1 MSDGDAMEIGPA
13 TKTEASLAERRAF
26 ETLEGFLALRWR
38 TGWAEGRTGCF
49 VVRDGGEMVSSV
61 FVVRTP
67 FYWPRVDADLG
78 PRTAEGALPIVEVA
92 CLDSLVTPARYRRN
106 GYAGALLEWV
116 HRWASDAG
124 LAGTALFS
132 EIGTS
137 YYRTR
142 GFFVLPIP
150 FYRGPLPDDTGRGVT
165 AGRPF
170 RLDDLERVATV
181 YTSAACQYPLA
192 VARDVD
198 YWLYHLDHSR
208 FVEDLRSDDPDPW
221 DFVVDSDD
229 VRAYVRSRGDGDI
242 FTVLEAVCHPG
253 AEDVLMDL
261 LESGFRRA
269 RESGCLRVVLHLHP
283 DAAQPPGLVL
293 RETWYETFLV
303 RPTTTEPAAI
313 GAREASA
320 PAEDSAEGSAGR
332 DSDSS
337 NLGYIFR
344 PDYF

>member
-1 MSDGDAMEIGPA
+1 MDIGPA
-13 TKTEASLAERRAF
+13 TKAEAALAERRAF

-49 VVRDGGEMVSSV
+49 VVRAGGEMVSSV

-67 FYWPRVDADLG
+67 LHWPQAHTEFDVG
-78 PRTAEGALPIVEVA
+78 PGERALPVVEVA
-92 CLDSLVTPARYRRN
+92 CLDSLITPARHRRN

-116 HRWASDAG
+116 HGWAVETG

-137 YYRTR
+137 YYRER
-142 GFFVLPIP
+142 GFHVLPMP
-150 FYRGPLPDDTGRGVT
+150 FYRGPLSDGIGRSAVE
-165 AGRPF
+165 GRPF
-170 RLDDLERVATV
+170 RVDDLERVAAV
-181 YTSAACQYPLA
+181 YTAAARRVPLS

-208 FVEDLRSDDPDPW
+208 FVGDLHSDDPDPW
-221 DFVVDSDD
+221 DFVVDADD
-229 VRAYVRSRGDGDI
+229 TRAYVRSRSDGDI
-242 FTVLEAVCHPG
+242 FTVLEAACLPG
-253 AEDVLMDL
+253 AEGLLMAL
-261 LESGFRRA
+261 LESGLRRA

-283 DAAQPPGLVL
+283 AVAEPPGLVL

-303 RPTTTEPAAI
+303 RPTVAEEGVFALLASGEAAESPATH
-313 GAREASA
+313 
-320 PAEDSAEGSAGR
+320 DSGSACR
-332 DSDSS
+332 
-337 NLGYIFR
+337 GYIFR

>member
-1 MSDGDAMEIGPA
+1 MAVGMDIGPA
-13 TKTEASLAERRAF
+13 TTIEAALAERRAF

-49 VVRDGGEMVSSV
+49 VVRDAGEMVSSV

-67 FYWPRVDADLG
+67 FYWPQARTDRVVG
-78 PRTAEGALPIVEVA
+78 TAEVALSVAEVA

-116 HRWASDAG
+116 YRWAADTG

-137 YYRTR
+137 YYRSR
-142 GFFVLPIP
+142 GFFVMPMP
-150 FYRGPLPDDTGRGVT
+150 FYRGALPDEIGRESVP
-165 AGRPF
+165 GRPF
-170 RLDDLERVATV
+170 RFDDLESVAAA
-181 YTSAACQYPLA
+181 YTSAACRYPLA

-208 FVEDLRSDDPDPW
+208 FVEDLHSDDPDPW

-229 VRAYVRSRGDGDI
+229 VHAYVRSRSDGDI
-242 FTVLEAVCHPG
+242 YTVLEAVCRSG
-253 AEDVLMDL
+253 AEDVLGDL
-261 LESGFRRA
+261 LRSGLQRA
-269 RESGCLRVVLHLHP
+269 RDSGCLRVVLHLHP
-283 DAAQPPGLVL
+283 GVAEPSGLVL
-293 RETWYETFLV
+293 RESWYETLLV
-303 RPTTTEPAAI
+303 RPTMTEPAAF
-313 GAREASA
+313 GARPTGDQA
-320 PAEDSAEGSAGR
+320 DSPTVGSAGR
-332 DSDSS
+332 VSGTSG
-337 NLGYIFR
+337 LGYMFR

>member
-1 MSDGDAMEIGPA
+1 MEIAPA
-13 TKTEASLAERRAF
+13 TKAEAALAERRAF

-67 FYWPRVDADLG
+67 FYWPRADADLG
-78 PRTAEGALPIVEVA
+78 PRTAEGALPIAEVA

-116 HRWASDAG
+116 HRWAADTG

-137 YYRTR
+137 YYRER
-142 GFFVLPIP
+142 GFFVLPLP
-150 FYRGPLPDDTGRGVT
+150 FYRGPLPVDIGRGDVE
-165 AGRPF
+165 ARPF
-170 RLDDLERVATV
+170 RVDDLERVAAA
-181 YTSAACQYPLA
+181 YTSTACRHALA
-192 VARDVD
+192 VARDMD

-221 DFVVDSDD
+221 DFVVDSHD
-229 VRAYVRSRGDGDI
+229 VRAYVRSRSDGDI
-242 FTVLEAVCHPG
+242 FTVLEAACLPG

-261 LESGFRRA
+261 LESGLRRA

-283 DAAQPPGLVL
+283 GVAEPPGLVL
-293 RETWYETFLV
+293 RETWYETFLL
-303 RPTTTEPAAI
+303 RPTVTSPAAFRVRAAEVVAATE
-313 GAREASA
+313 G
-320 PAEDSAEGSAGR
+320 PAGPDRGS
-332 DSDSS
+332 SS
-337 NLGYIFR
+337 LAYMFR